1 MVDLLKVV
9 ASQVILWHHFCRY
22 GPLARTLDLAGYAW
36 VSFIGQHGRHA
47 VQVFLVVSGF
57 LSARAIGNLLKISS
71 TGSLLIA
78 IKKTWLARAWRLA
91 IPYWLMLLV
100 AIAFA
105 GFARNLQGDIDTP
118 LAPQWHQWLAHIFLV
133 QNFFSIDTLS
143 TGVWYVAIDLQL
155 SLLLLAVVFFCSKW
169 TARAD
174 QLNPKAARRAI
185 EAMIWLFMLLAL
197 FGFNRWQSAD
207 VWAVYFFGAF
217 GIGLLTGLRP
227 RKMATDNQHFTSAGL
242 FWLTLVS
249 LVGAA
254 LWQEWRPGLL
264 VALFSGLMLWQ
275 FHDSDQT
282 EASRSRLLNRL
293 SRDSYALFLFHY
305 PVVLLTGSVV
315 DYIWPTQSAAALL
328 GLAASWIFAMAT
340 AFIVSL
346 ALDRHND
353 RIAKKFPLA

>member
-22 GPLARTLDLAGYAW
+22 GPLARTLELAGYSW

-57 LSARAIGNLLKISS
+57 LSARAIGNFLQISS
-71 TGSLLIA
+71 TDSLLIA

-100 AIAFA
+100 AVAFA
-105 GFARNLQGDIDTP
+105 GFSRHLQVDIDTP
-118 LAPQWHQWLAHIFLV
+118 AAPQWHQWLAHIFLI
-133 QNFFSIDTLS
+133 QNFLSIETLS

-155 SLLLLAVVFFCSKW
+155 SFLLLAVVFLCSKW
-169 TARAD
+169 TARD
-174 QLNPKAARRAI
+174 NQLNPKAARHAI

-207 VWAVYFFGAF
+207 VWAVYFFGSF
-217 GIGLLTGLRP
+217 GIGLTAGLRP
-227 RKMATDNQHFTSAGL
+227 REKAADSQHFGAASL
-242 FWLTLVS
+242 FWLTLMS
-249 LVGAA
+249 FVGAA

-264 VALFSGLMLWQ
+264 VGLLCALMLWR
-275 FHDSDQT
+275 FHDGDQS
-282 EASRSRLLNRL
+282 EARRSRMLNRL

-315 DYIWPTQSAAALL
+315 NYIWPIQSAAALL
-328 GLAASWIFAMAT
+328 GLAASWIFAMIV
-340 AFIVSL
+340 AFTVSL

-353 RIAKKFPLA
+353 RSAKKFPLE